1 MHYTL
6 HQLQIYV
13 KVTQNKS
20 ITKAAEDLHLTQ
32 PAVSIQLKNFQD
44 QFDIPL
50 TEIVG
55 RQLYVTE
62 FGEEIAKHA
71 QEIIVKMEEID
82 ARAQSFLGELTGKLK
97 IAVVSTGKYVLPYFL
112 SEFILKHEKVE
123 LVMDV
128 TNKSQVIESLEKNEV
143 DFAFVSIVP
152 THLSIHQVELLHND
166 LYLVTSKN
174 ETFPAVH
181 RSLNPLKKKSFIFR
195 EAGSGTRMIT
205 ERYFDSHQLNI
216 EKKLELTSNEAVKQA
231 VIAGL
236 GCSIMPIIG
245 IRNELTLNDL
255 QIIPAK
261 GLPIRSEWTLIYHK
275 GKKHS
280 PVAKAF
286 LKHLEENKE
295 RIAEKHF
302 GWISSYPGI

>member
-44 QFDIPL
+44 QFEIPL
-50 TEIVG
+50 TEVVG
-55 RQLYVTE
+55 RKLYVTE
-62 FGEEIAKHA
+62 FGEEIALHA
-71 QEIIVKMEEID
+71 QEIIAKIDEIN
-82 ARAQSFLGELTGKLK
+82 ARSQSFLGELTGKLK

-112 SEFILKHEKVE
+112 SEFILKHESVE

-128 TNKSQVIESLEKNEV
+128 TNKTQVIESLEKNEV

-152 THLSIHQVELLHND
+152 THMSIHQIELLHND
-166 LYLVTSKN
+166 LYLVASKKA
-174 ETFPAVH
+174 TFPSVK
-181 RSLNPLKKKSFIFR
+181 RSLNPLKQKSFIFR

-205 ERYFDSHQLNI
+205 ERYFESHQVSM

-261 GLPIRSEWTLIYHK
+261 GLPIRSEWTIIYQK

-280 PVAKAF
+280 PVANAF
-286 LKHLEENKE
+286 LNHLNENKE
-295 RIAEKHF
+295 RIAQEHF
-302 GWISSYPGI
+302 GWISSHHT